1 MSNDNGQ
8 ITLSTQL
15 TRPNRLVI
23 HVFDAIPQFLETY
36 PFYQI
41 EEVEKDITRLICE
54 VDWKYNEESILLT
67 YFFSILGWASC
78 TLRIYSC
85 WYVGK
90 SKCICWKSG
99 NTMASNLFHR
109 KWQNDHQIWR
119 MMCKYV
125 PFFLFLTGSFASL
138 RIGWKLLSSD
148 WLR

>member
-67 YFFSILGWASC
+67 YFFSILG
-78 TLRIYSC
+78 
-85 WYVGK
+85 
-90 SKCICWKSG
+90 
-99 NTMASNLFHR
+99 
-109 KWQNDHQIWR
+109 
-119 MMCKYV
+119 
-125 PFFLFLTGSFASL
+125 
-138 RIGWKLLSSD
+138 
-148 WLR
+148 